1 MSKDD
6 VIELCK
12 TCKYWLKKIDA
23 ENIGCYLE
31 MVYVLQIHL
40 FLGEKSRARFFSKL
54 ISVL

>member
-40 FLGEKSRARFFSKL
+40 FLGKKSKARFFSKL
-54 ISVL
+54 KLVL